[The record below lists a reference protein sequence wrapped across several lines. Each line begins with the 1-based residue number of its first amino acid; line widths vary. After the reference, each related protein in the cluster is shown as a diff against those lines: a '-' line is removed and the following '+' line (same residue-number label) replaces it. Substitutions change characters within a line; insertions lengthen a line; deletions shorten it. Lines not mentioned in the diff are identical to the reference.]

1 MEFDMQGLI
10 DSQAHEPFFSRKNTV
25 FLSVLDGR
33 PVIVKVFAKDT
44 ASRAL
49 KERAVLERCFEK
61 GVSVPGVIAYRD
73 NTLVMEFVEGETLS
87 DVLDGIWLTKSL
99 SGEESRSRLD
109 SIARSLGDWLA
120 LFHGAFDYSMRRGD
134 AIVRNFIL
142 SQNGVTGIDFEE
154 SSESD
159 VIDDVGEICSSVLSM
174 RPMFTVEKT
183 RFCKEIANSY
193 FAASGSQRTK
203 DLESAVSK
211 ALRRYAPFRE
221 DGGLMI
227 QMADDIDR
235 KGLWSVDD

>member
-1 MEFDMQGLI
+1 MEFDMQELI
-10 DSQAHEPFFSRKNTV
+10 ESRAREPFLSRKNTV
-25 FLSVLDGR
+25 FPSVLNGG
-33 PVIVKVFAKDT
+33 PVVVKVFAKDT

-87 DVLDGIWLTKSL
+87 DALDCMWLTESL

-109 SIARSLGDWLA
+109 SIAKSLGVWLA
-120 LFHGAFDYSMRRGD
+120 SFHGAFDYSMRRGD
-134 AIVRNFIL
+134 AIARNFIL
-142 SQNGVTGIDFEE
+142 SPKGMTGIDFEE

-174 RPMFTVEKT
+174 HPMFTVEKT

-193 FAASGSQRTK
+193 FAASGSQRMK
-203 DLESAVSK
+203 DLESAVPK
-211 ALRRYAPFRE
+211 AMRRYASFRE
-221 DGGLMI
+221 DGGLLLKK
-227 QMADDIDR
+227 ADDIDR
-235 KGLWSVDD
+235 NGLWSVDD